1 MTRMRRHGPQG
12 AASPTRAGGRWP
24 WWVAAITFVV
34 GLVVGVIA
42 VGLLSSGKPDFPTA
56 AGSAGSPDT
65 RTSPFPTTAGA
76 SAEVNASCLQVI
88 NEAQE
93 LYNILNG
100 VGEAAADVD
109 LQRLDDIVRQLQPI
123 QPRLQ
128 RDLQN
133 CNVNT
138 GVGSAPGPSAPTPT
152 PTVPQTTPTR

>member
-1 MTRMRRHGPQG
+1 MTRTRRQGHQG
-12 AASPTRAGGRWP
+12 AAPPTRAGGRWP

-42 VGLLSSGKPDFPTA
+42 VGLLSSGKPDFPTV
-56 AGSAGSPDT
+56 AGSPDT

-76 SAEVNASCLQVI
+76 SAEVNASCLEVI

-138 GVGSAPGPSAPTPT
+138 GVGSEPGTSAPTPT